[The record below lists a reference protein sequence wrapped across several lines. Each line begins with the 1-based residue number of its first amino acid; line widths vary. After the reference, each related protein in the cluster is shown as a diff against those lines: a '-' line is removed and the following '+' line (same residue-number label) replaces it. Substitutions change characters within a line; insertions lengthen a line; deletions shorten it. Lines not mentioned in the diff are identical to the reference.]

1 MLAIRDLLAWAPG
14 SLANR
19 ENRYNASGSYLF
31 LDSSCSPHPV
41 PRKLTLTGLFALHSL
56 AGWASQLP
64 LRTANESY
72 CYHSCTCRPSSA
84 CADEHRFT
92 PAARPNLTVARWGT
106 ADASWCPRLEY
117 PPVPRLFRNDSSRL
131 RVSVCSDRTDR
142 HRSTVGSRLQP
153 FCQHLESAC
162 GARSGTVPGNGTQL
176 LCTSFPGGQA
186 PANPALRRTLGSPR
200 SGLRYTLSS

>member
-142 HRSTVGSRLQP
+142 HRSTVGS
-153 FCQHLESAC
+153 
-162 GARSGTVPGNGTQL
+162 VVI
-176 LCTSFPGGQA
+176 A
-186 PANPALRRTLGSPR
+186 PSHILHRRAVSLPTCVG
-200 SGLRYTLSS
+200 SGLLSCDHGLSPGLSTNWENIRIVKERG